1 MLWSE
6 FYPWLKFIFLFSYS
20 LSYNYTR
27 KQRKLKFEPNM
38 TRSQISKNQELYRLK
53 TVTILFTFV
62 VDYAKE
68 HKEKGGGKGKLQLV
82 Y

>member
-6 FYPWLKFIFLFSYS
+6 FYPWFKFIFLFSYS

-38 TRSQISKNQELYRLK
+38 HTLADFKKPGALQIEDGNHSLH
-53 TVTILFTFV
+53 VCS
-62 VDYAKE
+62 
-68 HKEKGGGKGKLQLV
+68 
-82 Y
+82 